1 MFDAVP
7 EEPTIREAGDRV
19 VERLVLELLLEELAL
34 ADVAS
39 VHDDPA
45 HVRIERQVGPEALD
59 VEPPAVAVAPA
70 ELDQLGRVVLLAGEF
85 GEQGHDAGHVVGMDE
100 VFDEPRAEELLD
112 LIAHDALDRRALI
125 ADRGVREDHSDHVRG
140 VLHQRREPR
149 LALAEV
155 RILGEERALHR
166 ERGLRRERLQAVP
179 QGDGQFHGRGDRD
192 QPAELIEHEQR
203 RQVEE
208 LCLGA
213 RAEQLTQSRVQTGD
227 ADGTSFEELGSNP
240 LGQLPG

>member
-1 MFDAVP
+1 EHSEFVPPEPRGSVPRADRAVDLVADHAQYLVAGGMAEAVVHRLEVVDVHEERCRRASVALLALQRVFDAVP

-112 LIAHDALDRRALI
+112 LIAHDA
-125 ADRGVREDHSDHVRG
+125 
-140 VLHQRREPR
+140 
-149 LALAEV
+149 
-155 RILGEERALHR
+155 
-166 ERGLRRERLQAVP
+166 
-179 QGDGQFHGRGDRD
+179 
-192 QPAELIEHEQR
+192 
-203 RQVEE
+203 
-208 LCLGA
+208 
-213 RAEQLTQSRVQTGD
+213 
-227 ADGTSFEELGSNP
+227 
-240 LGQLPG
+240 